1 MIPEEVKFA
10 DLTRG
15 YIVDLI
21 EDIAYGIEMYCD
33 ESASSSCEI
42 EVKEDP
48 NSDEGG
54 LLTIEVSA
62 YADERCRCSVNIEV
76 EYTNDC
82 NDPSLSALDDIDIG
96 ALERRLADDIGQSL
110 RDGIDDSDY
119 LMSLPFW
126 R

>member
-42 EVKEDP
+42 EVKDDP

-62 YADERCRCSVNIEV
+62 YADECCRCSVNIEV

-82 NDPSLSALDDIDIG
+82 NDPSLPALDEIDIG
-96 ALERRLADDIGQSL
+96 TLERRLADDIGQSL

>member
-1 MIPEEVKFA
+1 MIPQEVKFT
-10 DLTRG
+10 DLTRD

-21 EDIAYGIEMYCD
+21 EDVACEIELYCD
-33 ESASSSCEI
+33 EGASSSCEI

-62 YADERCRCSVNIEV
+62 YADERCRCSVDIEI

-82 NDPSLSALDDIDIG
+82 NDPSLPALDDIDIG